1 MAGRNFMPA
10 GYSAHSLES
19 WTLRTPG
26 RCGCFPKLGNRIPGQ
41 VGVRK
46 RLDPNYG
53 HAHPGMRPGRHPPGR
68 SLPAQLTNPFAARRS
83 HGTWLGYWWQQ
94 THTPVWCNWVYGVR
108 REPREL
114 ISADD
119 LEGGAGDGG

>member
-1 MAGRNFMPA
+1 MSETTSSMMAGRNFMPA

-26 RCGCFPKLGNRIPGQ
+26 ALWQAPGRRKSAVRGEVRTPSFPKLSNRIPGQ

-53 HAHPGMRPGRHPPGR
+53 HAHPGMQSGRLGRGVTRPD
-68 SLPAQLTNPFAARRS
+68 AAFRRS
-83 HGTWLGYWWQQ
+83 
-94 THTPVWCNWVYGVR
+94 
-108 REPREL
+108 
-114 ISADD
+114 
-119 LEGGAGDGG
+119 